1 MLSPNLPMNTS
12 KAPPNLS
19 SKPRLLYRRLTLV
32 LASFLVIYCCLA
44 YLMAPLFWE
53 WYATR
58 HPAWENVPRVTHT
71 SDKHPGDPL
80 NIAIIGSELELKKTL
95 LAAGWY
101 PADPVTLKS
110 SLEIAEASILDR
122 KYDEAP
128 VSSLY
133 LFDRKQD
140 LAFEQPVG
148 DNPRK
153 RHHVRF
159 WKNTDPMP
167 DGRNVWFGSATYD
180 ERVGLSH
187 TTGEITHHI
196 DGNLD
201 AERGH
206 IIETLK
212 NTGLLVEVRIVAG
225 FHTILEGKNGGGDA
239 WHTDGNLFV
248 AVVKPISPG
257 TALKE

>member
-1 MLSPNLPMNTS
+1 MNTS
-12 KAPPNLS
+12 IESPVPT
-19 SKPRLLYRRLTLV
+19 SKPRQFYRRLAIV
-32 LASFLVIYCCLA
+32 LGGFVLIYLCLA
-44 YLMAPLFWE
+44 YLLAPLVWE
-53 WYATR
+53 QYAAR

-110 SLEIAEASILDR
+110 SLEIAEASVLDR

-128 VSSLY
+128 ISSLF

-159 WKNTDPMP
+159 WKYAETMA
-167 DGRNVWFGSATYD
+167 DGRDVWFGSATYD

-196 DGNLD
+196 DGNVD
-201 AERGH
+201 VERDH
-206 IIETLK
+206 IIETLRK
-212 NTGLLVEVRIVAG
+212 TDLLVEVRIVAG
-225 FHTILEGKNGGGDA
+225 FHTILDGKNGGGDA
-239 WHTDGNLFV
+239 WHTDGSLSV
-248 AVVKPISPG
+248 AVTKPISQP
-257 TALKE
+257 APAK

>member
-1 MLSPNLPMNTS
+1 MNTPIES
-12 KAPPNLS
+12 PAPT
-19 SKPRLLYRRLTLV
+19 SKPKQLYRRLAMV
-32 LASFLVIYCCLA
+32 LGGFVLIYFCLA
-44 YLMAPLFWE
+44 YLLAPLLWE
-53 WYATR
+53 RYAAR

-110 SLEIAEASILDR
+110 SLEIAEASVLDR
-122 KYDEAP
+122 QYDEAP
-128 VSSLY
+128 VSSLF

-148 DNPRK
+148 ANPRK

-159 WKNTDPMP
+159 WKYAEPMS
-167 DGRNVWFGSATYD
+167 DGRDVWFGSATYD

-196 DGNLD
+196 DGNVD
-201 AERGH
+201 VERDH
-206 IIETLK
+206 IIETLRK
-212 NTGLLVEVRIVAG
+212 TDLLVEVRIVAG
-225 FHTILEGKNGGGDA
+225 FHTILDGKNGGGDA
-239 WHTDGNLFV
+239 WHTDGSLSV
-248 AVVKPISPG
+248 AVTKPISQ
-257 TALKE
+257 TAPAK